1 MLLSFSVPVMLP
13 YIRTGIRQ
21 RDGEDVGNERV
32 KRQTMRNRGP
42 RADKLLAA
50 RRMDQSI
57 STDLHL
63 WWKSRTPER
72 ERLGTIAYPKLYPID
87 IWHTFI
93 EPPDAPRYPVIRI
106 DGPCGWRKGDA
117 MLFWSEGDEPGGQFE
132 REAYADGF
140 DTPQAFRDFF
150 VPNMGDRFDG
160 VLFKW

>member
-1 MLLSFSVPVMLP
+1 MLLSFSVPAMLP
-13 YIRTGIRQ
+13 YIRAGLRQ
-21 RDGEDVGNERV
+21 RAGEDVGNERV
-32 KRQTMRNRGP
+32 KRQTIRGLGP
-42 RADKLLAA
+42 RNTKLLAE
-50 RRMDQSI
+50 RRLDRTI

-63 WWKSRTPER
+63 WWKSRTRAR
-72 ERLGTIAYPKLYPID
+72 EILGAISFPKLFPINILHSRIEYPDGTTIL
-87 IWHTFI
+87 
-93 EPPDAPRYPVIRI
+93 VIRI
-106 DGPCGWRKGDA
+106 DGPCGWRDGDA